1 MLATSIL
8 DCVIPNI
15 ITYFILHNIL
25 DIFVS
30 FNTIHYDEAQFL
42 ACMYDLKILLDI
54 EIQFLL
60 YAILSNCDAW
70 HCSSTF
76 NLIGPDHYQLQ
87 HIGEFCKF
95 KGARKNQVRLYSLN
109 CIHSN
114 ISKTATIP
122 VPR

>member
-1 MLATSIL
+1 MLAKSIL

-15 ITYFILHNIL
+15 ITYFILRNIL

-30 FNTIHYDEAQFL
+30 FNTIHYAEAQFL

-70 HCSSTF
+70 HCNSTF
-76 NLIGPDHYQLQ
+76 NLIGTH
-87 HIGEFCKF
+87 H
-95 KGARKNQVRLYSLN
+95 
-109 CIHSN
+109 
-114 ISKTATIP
+114 
-122 VPR
+122 